1 MKLRG
6 AKSALI
12 AALAI
17 AFISCSWWSRRVK
30 LGEQFAMRP
39 QDKVA
44 VAGTGLTIR
53 LDEVGHQTFSG
64 PSPPPSGASYVVL
77 LVTSED
83 GSKSIRISVGDTAEI
98 PHYVIKVSSAHPFR
112 SDDGPRCELIVTS
125 AGSDPR
131 VAQTGPAW
139 RS

>member
-6 AKSALI
+6 AKGALI

-30 LGEQFAMRP
+30 LGEEFTMRP
-39 QDKVA
+39 KDKVA

-64 PSPPPSGASYVVL
+64 PGPPPGAASYVLL
-77 LVTSED
+77 LVTEK
-83 GSKSIRISVGDTAEI
+83 GSSRSIRLSVGDSTEAGD
-98 PHYVIKVSSAHPFR
+98 YLIKVNSAYPFH
-112 SDDGPRCELIVTS
+112 SQDGPRCELTVMNARKS
-125 AGSDPR
+125 RGL
-131 VAQTGPAW
+131 Q
-139 RS
+139 